1 MVVSGVHFAGVA
13 MYSPN

>member
-1 MVVSGVHFAGVA
+1 MVVSGVHFAGMA